1 MAIQWVENPAGMK
14 ALLLAPGAVRAME
27 FVGGVVRDE
36 AERIAPVRTGAYAF
50 GVDPPNG
57 AHDGGFHVEP
67 FTNDGAAAVR
77 VINRVRSKPSKN
89 YPEGYGYG
97 AALEHGDGH
106 ITAQHILG
114 RALDALNLF

>member
-1 MAIQWVENPAGMK
+1 MPVEWRENPAGMK

-27 FVGGVVRDE
+27 FVGGVVADE
-36 AERIAPVRTGAYAF
+36 AERIAPRVTGAYAD
-50 GVDPPNG
+50 GVEAANG
-57 AHDGGFHVEP
+57 AHGGGFHVEP
-67 FTNDGAAAVR
+67 FTNHDAAAVR

-97 AALEHGDGH
+97 AALEHGNGH
-106 ITAQHILG
+106 IAAQHILG